1 MEEELYDEFGN
12 YIGPEINDSEE
23 ENETVGRF
31 RYRNGFIM
39 QQEEEEEN
47 WNMEENIPGRK
58 WKRVYSYVQ
67 KLKKKLKIQMF
78 EHMKMQ

>member
-31 RYRNGFIM
+31 RCRNGFI
-39 QQEEEEEN
+39 
-47 WNMEENIPGRK
+47 
-58 WKRVYSYVQ
+58 V
-67 KLKKKLKIQMF
+67 
-78 EHMKMQ
+78 